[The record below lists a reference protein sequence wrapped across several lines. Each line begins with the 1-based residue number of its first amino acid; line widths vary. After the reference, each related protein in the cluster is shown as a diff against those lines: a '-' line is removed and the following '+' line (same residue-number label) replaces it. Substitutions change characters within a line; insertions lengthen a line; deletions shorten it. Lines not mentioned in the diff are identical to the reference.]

1 MHSLVVVDT
10 LVSDDADYEFYTENL
25 LQNTLTPYWDWS
37 NKTDTEIEFT
47 RTYTEEGYRLRM
59 LVTATFK
66 TKVDMSIFKLAFS
79 KLPKTTYSERE
90 QIYA

>member
-37 NKTDTEIEFT
+37 NKTDTEI
-47 RTYTEEGYRLRM
+47 
-59 LVTATFK
+59 
-66 TKVDMSIFKLAFS
+66 
-79 KLPKTTYSERE
+79 PKS
-90 QIYA
+90 